1 MFENASQFTINN
13 STFNAAQRDI
23 NNHCQQ
29 VLYYNDVARNSIFH
43 PDTLTTDE
51 ERKLHKWLGAPDTS
65 INYIT
70 ALNKKTPGTGSW
82 ILNHP
87 IYIEWRMKGQA
98 CTLWIQGK
106 GESECS
112 KLFAYALNNIFTI

>member
-1 MFENASQFTINN
+1 MSFDVVVDTAKMFENASQFTINN

-23 NNHCQQ
+23 NNH
-29 VLYYNDVARNSIFH
+29 Y
-43 PDTLTTDE
+43 TLTTDE

-106 GESECS
+106 AGSG
-112 KLFAYALNNIFTI
+112 KTILL